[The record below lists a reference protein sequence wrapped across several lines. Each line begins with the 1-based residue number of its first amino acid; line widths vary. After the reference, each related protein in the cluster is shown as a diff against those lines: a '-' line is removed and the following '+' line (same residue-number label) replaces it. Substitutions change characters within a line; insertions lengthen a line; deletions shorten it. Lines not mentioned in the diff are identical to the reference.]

1 LAPFASSTSI
11 EPAGIGTRSIAI
23 AVPDIVC
30 ANGFGAIA
38 SVGGVAVHAVSA
50 SKISALGLALGFIV
64 SCASLPARLE
74 RFEYAQISMG
84 VRARVELY
92 AEDERSAI
100 AAAHAAFARID
111 ALDRT
116 LSDYMPAS
124 ELSELSARSGGEP
137 VEVSADLYR
146 VLERSIEIA
155 RASDGA
161 FDVTVGPLVQLWR
174 AARAIGEL
182 PSAAAI
188 DDARSRVD
196 WRAIELDPA
205 RRTAR
210 LAKRGMQLDVGAIG
224 KGYAADAAL
233 ETLREAGITR
243 CLVALA
249 GDIRVGDPPPGRDG
263 WRIASS
269 IPEASPGKPD
279 GMTLADCGVST
290 SGDTEQFVEIGGA
303 RYSHIVDPRTGLG
316 LTSRTCVTVIA
327 RDATTADAL
336 ATAACVLGPSAGLA
350 LVARFDGAT
359 AVVAENTP
367 DGTLRYPT
375 SRFQRFLSRSG
386 RDTLA
391 HPVDG
396 FP

>member
-1 LAPFASSTSI
+1 M
-11 EPAGIGTRSIAI
+11 
-23 AVPDIVC
+23 PDIVC
-30 ANGFGAIA
+30 ANGFGAVA
-38 SVGGVAVHAVSA
+38 SVGAVAVQAVSA
-50 SKISALGLALGFIV
+50 SKASVRGLALVFIV
-64 SCASLPARLE
+64 SCAPLHARLE
-74 RFEYAQISMG
+74 RFEYAQIAMG

-92 AEDERSAI
+92 AEGEHSAI

-116 LSDYMPAS
+116 LSDYMPTS
-124 ELSELSARSGGEP
+124 ELSQLSARSGGEP
-137 VEVSADLYR
+137 IEVSADLYR
-146 VLERSIEIA
+146 VLERSIEVS

-161 FDVTVGPLVQLWR
+161 FDVTIGPLVQLWR
-174 AARAIGEL
+174 AARASGEL

-196 WRAIELDPA
+196 WRAIELDPQ

-233 ETLREAGITR
+233 ETLRAAGITR
-243 CLVALA
+243 CLVALS

-269 IPEASPGKPD
+269 VPEVDPAGPRGL
-279 GMTLADCGVST
+279 TFADRGIST

-316 LTSRTCVTVIA
+316 LTSRTSVVVIA
-327 RDATTADAL
+327 PDATTADAL

-359 AVVAENTP
+359 AVFAENAP
-367 DGTLRYPT
+367 DGALRRASELRALPLA
-375 SRFQRFLSRSG
+375 SRPGYAPAPG
-386 RDTLA
+386 R
-391 HPVDG
+391 DG

>member
-1 LAPFASSTSI
+1 M
-11 EPAGIGTRSIAI
+11 
-23 AVPDIVC
+23 PDIVC
-30 ANGFGAIA
+30 ANGFGAVA
-38 SVGGVAVHAVSA
+38 SVDGVAVQAVSA
-50 SKISALGLALGFIV
+50 SNIITRGLALGFIV

-92 AEDERSAI
+92 APDQRSAI

-124 ELSELSARSGGEP
+124 ELSQLSARSGGEP
-137 VEVSADLYR
+137 VEVSEDLYR
-146 VLERSIEIA
+146 VLERAIEIS

-161 FDVTVGPLVQLWR
+161 FDVTVGPLVKLWR
-174 AARAIGEL
+174 TARTSGEL

-188 DDARSRVD
+188 DEARSRVD
-196 WRAIELDPA
+196 WRAIELDPQ

-210 LAKRGMQLDVGAIG
+210 LATRGMQLDVGAIG

-233 ETLREAGITR
+233 ETLRAAGITR
-243 CLVALA
+243 CLVALS
-249 GDIRVGDPPPGRDG
+249 GDIRIGDPPPGRDG

-269 IPEASPGKPD
+269 IEVYPG
-279 GMTLADCGVST
+279 GSGGLTLADCGVST

-336 ATAACVLGPSAGLA
+336 ATAACVLGPNAGLA

-359 AVVAENTP
+359 AVIEENIA
-367 DGTLRYPT
+367 DGALRHRSP
-375 SRFQRFLSRSG
+375 SFERFLSRSD

-391 HPVDG
+391 PPVDG